1 MYRILS
7 SAYMDRRNLIIKI
20 NYVSGSKFN
29 FKYVPLDVLQAA
41 AISAVGGV
49 AVEGVAVEGGSLA
62 VGGVAV
68 EDGSSAVGGVAVE
81 DGSSAVGGVAVEG
94 GSSAVGGVVVGGV
107 AEHGIFVVSV
117 NVSLQL
123 AFPPPGVSWQSPG

>member
-1 MYRILS
+1 M
-7 SAYMDRRNLIIKI
+7 
-20 NYVSGSKFN
+20 SGSKFN
-29 FKYVPLDVLQAA
+29 FKYIPLDVLQAA
-41 AISAVGGV
+41 AISAVGGVADEGGSSAVGGV

-81 DGSSAVGGVAVEG
+81 DGSSAVGGVA
-94 GSSAVGGVVVGGV
+94 
-107 AEHGIFVVSV
+107 EHGIFVVSV

-123 AFPPPGVSWQSPG
+123 AFPPPGVSWRSPG

>member
-49 AVEGVAVEGGSLA
+49 ADEGGSSVVGGVAVEGVAVEGGSLA

-68 EDGSSAVGGVAVE
+68 EDGSSAVE
-81 DGSSAVGGVAVEG
+81 
-94 GSSAVGGVVVGGV
+94 GV

-123 AFPPPGVSWQSPG
+123 AFPPPGVSWRSPG